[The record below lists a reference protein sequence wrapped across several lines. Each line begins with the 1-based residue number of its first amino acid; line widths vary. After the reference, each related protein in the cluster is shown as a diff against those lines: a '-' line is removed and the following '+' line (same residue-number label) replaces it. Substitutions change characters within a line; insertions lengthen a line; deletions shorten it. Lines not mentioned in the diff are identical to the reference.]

1 MHKIIKTFKSR
12 KKIIKLKDI
21 MKAVYS
27 AASNQIADIA
37 KLNLKKALIPHQVER
52 AEIEIKSLTHKE
64 LITVPKNSLT
74 FLSGTELPF
83 TIIDNDSNLA
93 GEYIVLPWELN
104 SREGKD
110 ILKNIIKKIPFI
122 PQSLTY
128 TLYINLEENTN
139 PVPQANQDIT
149 QALSVVTQSVE
160 DYSWSDDSFTE
171 DNVEGLLQEI
181 ERLKKEIEV
190 AQNNYNNAKNDVT
203 AKTTQITNLQAQVN
217 NLNSQIT
224 SLRNTNNNL
233 QNQVSNQNW
242 TIFIPS
248 YINGN
253 LTGGAGLNCSPMSR
267 TNVNYSAT
275 IDNVVGNVVLNIAN
289 RSLTIGGNS
298 CGSVDAR

>member
-171 DNVEGLLQEI
+171 DNVEGLLQEL
-181 ERLKKEIEV
+181 EKLKKEVEALKQERDYKKRLEFNKELEFHQGV
-190 AQNNYNNAKNDVT
+190 APKNGD
-203 AKTTQITNLQAQVN
+203 
-217 NLNSQIT
+217 
-224 SLRNTNNNL
+224 
-233 QNQVSNQNW
+233 W
-242 TIFIPS
+242 TIELPSKFIGKRLNTKSLYSPS
-248 YINGN
+248 GIEI
-253 LTGGAGLNCSPMSR
+253 TEGANKDYVFTSTTPMS
-267 TNVNYSAT
+267 VPDIKHKIT
-275 IDNVVGNVVLNIAN
+275 IDNVAGNIICDIDNKKLI
-289 RSLTIGGNS
+289 IGGSSFGNLS
-298 CGSVDAR
+298 AQ